1 MAVPSSGELSLK
13 GIVNEL
19 DDSDYTSS
27 TLPGPWSLIEA
38 SDGTQ
43 ETINTNNDSSDRP
56 DGSAPHAMSEFYS
69 YDHDAAP
76 AWNNN
81 TDWYN
86 AAINTSF
93 WGTYSKFRIDFG
105 YNSSWNG
112 SGTVNEVTSWG
123 HDADIMSAA
132 STTASTSTT
141 TPGYI
146 TCNGSDDFVNS
157 WSEGAITNLT
167 NPAAGGGTLIMVW
180 FRKHTDHNG
189 TLFSI
194 SDNSSNILLEMNT
207 LSNGGFQTRVK
218 DTGGNWQH
226 RESTTSGGQLPAN
239 NEWACYIASFDTYS
253 GGKGSTWRITCYFA
267 VEHLGSWNA
276 IGDGMSGT
284 GDCLSG
290 TSFDTVTAPYGI
302 GGIPTSGVGGTNVFD
317 GDIALVVISKGL
329 NYGSNSSG
337 SDSKLDGWID
347 STHEK
352 MGL

>member
-13 GIVNEL
+13 GIVNEI
-19 DDSDYTSS
+19 DDNDYTSN

-43 ETINTNNDSSDRP
+43 DTINTNNDSSDRP

-69 YDHDAAP
+69 YNHDEAP

-81 TDWYN
+81 TDWYS
-86 AAINTSF
+86 AAINTTF
-93 WGTYSKFRIDFG
+93 WNSYAKFRIDFG

-112 SGTVNEVTSWG
+112 SGTVNEVESWG
-123 HDADIMSAA
+123 VDSSIMSSGA
-132 STTASTSTT
+132 TVASTSTT

-146 TCNGSDDFVNS
+146 VCDGSGDFANS
-157 WSEGAITNLT
+157 WGNNMTNLT
-167 NPAAGGGTLIMVW
+167 NLAAGGGTLIMIW

-207 LSNGGFQTRVK
+207 ISSGAMVTRVK
-218 DTGGNWQH
+218 DTSGNWQT
-226 RESTTSGGQLPAN
+226 RTSTTTGAQCPTN
-239 NEWACYIASFDTYS
+239 NVWECYISSFDTYS
-253 GGKGSTWRITCYFA
+253 GGKGATYRITSYLG
-267 VEHLGSWNA
+267 VEHLGSWSA
-276 IGDGMSGT
+276 VGDGYAGT

-290 TSFDTVTAPYGI
+290 VAFDTVTAPYGI
-302 GGIPTSGVGGTNVFD
+302 GGIPTSGIAGTNVFD
-317 GDIALVVISKGL
+317 GDIALVTIMK
-329 NYGSNSSG
+329 NIHYGDYTTG
-337 SDSKLDGWID
+337 SDAKLNTWISD
-347 STHEK
+347 THEK